1 MIPELHRP
9 LPAARVTEAGQVFPV
24 EATAAECAALAARM
38 GLVALRALSCSF
50 RLRRLAGGAEG
61 RAGLVIEA
69 HGRLRAE
76 VVQTCVISL
85 DPFPAVVEEDFTV
98 RFVPSG
104 DCPADDD
111 LAGFDP
117 EAVDE
122 IPIAGGVL
130 DLGEAAAEQ
139 LALALDPY
147 PRKPGAA
154 LPDEPEPPESGHP
167 FASLRRH

>member
-9 LPAARVTEAGQVFPV
+9 LPAARVTEAEQVFPV
-24 EATAAECAALAARM
+24 EANAAECAALAARM
-38 GLVALRALSCSF
+38 GLVALGSLSCPF
-50 RLRRLAGGAEG
+50 RLRRLASGADF
-61 RAGLVIEA
+61 VIEA

-76 VVQTCVISL
+76 VVQICVVSL

-98 RFVPSG
+98 HFVSAADG
-104 DCPADDD
+104 PAEDD
-111 LAGFDP
+111 LADFDP

-154 LPDEPEPPESGHP
+154 LPAELEPPAAGHP
-167 FASLRRH
+167 FAALRRH